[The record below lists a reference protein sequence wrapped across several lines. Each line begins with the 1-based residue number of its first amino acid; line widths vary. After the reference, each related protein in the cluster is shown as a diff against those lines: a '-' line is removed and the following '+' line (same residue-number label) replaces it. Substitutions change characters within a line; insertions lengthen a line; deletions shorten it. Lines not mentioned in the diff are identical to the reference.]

1 MILVKHLSKKY
12 LVQDSFIVIF
22 LRILVCNHF
31 PFENQTCINS
41 KKNFDPLLHVTSA
54 VIESGVLHYN
64 FTIKN
69 SEFIVKLQAV
79 LF

>member
-41 KKNFDPLLHVTSA
+41 KVFYPLLHVTSA
-54 VIESGVLHYN
+54 VIGFGVLHYN

-69 SEFIVKLQAV
+69 SEIIVKLQAV

>member
-12 LVQDSFIVIF
+12 LVQDSYIVIF

-41 KKNFDPLLHVTSA
+41 KVFDPLLHVTSA
-54 VIESGVLHYN
+54 VIGVLHYN

-69 SEFIVKLQAV
+69 SELIVKLQAV